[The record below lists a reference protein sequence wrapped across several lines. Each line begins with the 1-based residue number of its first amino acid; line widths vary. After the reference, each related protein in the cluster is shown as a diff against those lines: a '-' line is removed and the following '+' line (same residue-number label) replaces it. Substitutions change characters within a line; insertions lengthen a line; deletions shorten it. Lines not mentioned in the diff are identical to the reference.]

1 MTFKQPEEI
10 KVEHVTYLNSIK
22 NIFVKKRDKIERRTD
37 IENPKFNETN
47 ENLLEESKRY
57 NDDFIYHDK
66 SKFSLPNIEEDKEE
80 HDLHTY
86 VSNYWPNDLS
96 WYEDSGSKM
105 KQGTSW
111 IDESMSSPRA
121 DLNSKF

>member
-86 VSNYWPNDLS
+86 VSNY
-96 WYEDSGSKM
+96 
-105 KQGTSW
+105 
-111 IDESMSSPRA
+111 
-121 DLNSKF
+121 